1 MSFRPS
7 TQYYTESSAPGE
19 LPNVLC
25 IAQVTGSNGGEPL
38 AEIAP
43 DAVDPLTG
51 RTAQQLLAE
60 LKADG

>member
-1 MSFRPS
+1 M
-7 TQYYTESSAPGE
+7 
-19 LPNVLC
+19 C